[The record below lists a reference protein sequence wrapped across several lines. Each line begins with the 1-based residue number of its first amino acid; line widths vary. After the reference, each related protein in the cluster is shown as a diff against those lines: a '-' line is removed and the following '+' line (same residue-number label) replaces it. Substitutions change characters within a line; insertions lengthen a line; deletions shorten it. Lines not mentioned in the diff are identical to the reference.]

1 MKLEDSIG
9 RFSVRKVLRFSMKKL
24 YSRAEWLEDWVSAD
38 EQRAYSLNVAK
49 SAIEAEHLTMIRRV
63 FKSLPNPLPEAPAIR
78 KAFEADP
85 EYRTLS
91 GRNADKVMKLI
102 VNRCVYNGWTIPDA
116 IKDLEHWAT
125 LYVKWHWH
133 CSDRLKLSG
142 EGSLPRQ
149 WAGCAKADVEKTCPL
164 LKAPKKRK
172 PSRNYWFDHA
182 PFRMLFDNRTC
193 GMSWVKEDFAASRTF
208 LLLDGPRILVGVVPR
223 ASQFCPYTIPDATAD
238 EPSYLLYE
246 ESEGEKPHL
255 RAIPKVRI
263 EVPAKRDFL
272 MLFELD
278 GKALRSKSNLNA
290 MYLRALFTPENLADP
305 VYHLDRTAEFH
316 VRKGTDIPRRGHP
329 DHFRQRFTED
339 KLFLTIHLTINPQ
352 LAAIGQRP
360 QPYGDLSRFLA
371 ANPEAKFIDASKNGE
386 AVSRPLHEAD
396 RSPLPHSSVGTLI
409 GSLARRAIAEDAC
422 VIFDPATPKRI
433 LDAAADKFEYIVLK
447 DRDPFADGG
456 VMRGYQISDRL
467 FTGSLATAQILAD
480 RVRAEHCAA
489 ESARIAAEDAR
500 RAKAERKAANRAK
513 AEEDRRIAMRRRSA
527 VPPDF
532 SAPPFQTGALRFKV
546 EFKTSDNACHS
557 AECRADTRDEMFQ
570 KARAVGVRPSRVTCL
585 DAVAAP
591 VTAPVREGADGTVFR
606 LKRLD
611 ALKEQGLIS
620 DAEYA
625 AQRAKIIAEL

>member
-1 MKLEDSIG
+1 
-9 RFSVRKVLRFSMKKL
+9 
-24 YSRAEWLEDWVSAD
+24 
-38 EQRAYSLNVAK
+38 
-49 SAIEAEHLTMIRRV
+49 MIRRV
-63 FKSLPNPLPEAPAIR
+63 FKSLPNPLPEALAIR

-85 EYRTLS
+85 EYRALS

-142 EGSLPRQ
+142 EDSLPRQ
-149 WAGCAKADVEKTCPL
+149 WAGRAKADVERTCPL

-208 LLLDGPRILVGVVPR
+208 LLLDGPRILVGIVPR
-223 ASQFCPYTIPDATAD
+223 ASQFCPYTIPDAAAD
-238 EPSYLLYE
+238 EASYLLYE
-246 ESEGEKPHL
+246 ESEGEKPRL
-255 RAIPKVRI
+255 RAIPKSRI
-263 EVPAKRDFL
+263 DTPAKRDFL

-278 GKALRSKSNLNA
+278 GKALRSNSNLNA

-339 KLFLTIHLTINPQ
+339 KFFLTIHLTINPQ

-371 ANPEAKFIDASKNGE
+371 ANPEAKFIPAPAPSTQ
-386 AVSRPLHEAD
+386 
-396 RSPLPHSSVGTLI
+396 HSALGTLI
-409 GSLARRAIAEDAC
+409 GNLVRRAIAEDAC
-422 VIFDPATPKRI
+422 VLFDPATPKRI

-467 FTGSLATAQILAD
+467 FTGILATVQILAD

-513 AEEDRRIAMRRRSA
+513 AEEDRRIAMQRRSA

-570 KARAVGVRPSRVTCL
+570 KARAVGVRPSRVTL
-585 DAVAAP
+585 LSVDNGEA
-591 VTAPVREGADGTVFR
+591 TSSSLHMGAQSSPSIPDR

-611 ALKEQGLIS
+611 ALKEQGLLS